1 MENQKLIQVFDQVKL
16 SQEREEAMLA
26 DLLREKK
33 EVLNMKREESVIRR
47 RRIPAAVLVAAIL
60 VIVLAG
66 TALADHLGW
75 VRIESI
81 ISWLGPDGPEEGSAY
96 TVTHENTCFPAEN
109 LSEEVFAIG
118 EEIGDVHRPSRM
130 IEFRSWDACEEFL
143 GVELANNSR
152 LDQMRKKAMQVDGLG
167 QNIDAYVSLGYAN
180 LMPSYVNV
188 TACYQEGNDIDVM
201 QSVQL
206 RTQYA
211 PERDPEQWDYLIH
224 QNGEAPPT
232 YETYVTAGGIEATIF
247 TETYDTP
254 ISTYTDC
261 YASFIRDN
269 MRFALDVSVKTHEYQ
284 KPTNAP
290 DTMDLTK
297 EILDAYE

>member
-1 MENQKLIQVFDQVKL
+1 
-16 SQEREEAMLA
+16 
-26 DLLREKK
+26 
-33 EVLNMKREESVIRR
+33 MKREENGTRK
-47 RRIPAAVLVAAIL
+47 RRIPVALIATILAIA
-60 VIVLAG
+60 LAG
-66 TALADHLGW
+66 TALADHIGW
-75 VRIESI
+75 VRIEPI
-81 ISWLGPDGPEEGSAY
+81 TSWLGADGPEEGAAY

-118 EEIGDVHRPSRM
+118 EEIGDVHRRVRRTPFS
-130 IEFRSWDACEEFL
+130 SWGACEVFL

-152 LDQMRKKAMQVDGLG
+152 LSQMQRKKMKVDEDD
-167 QNIDAYVSLGYAN
+167 IDQGTFAYVSLGYAN

-188 TACYQEGNDIDVM
+188 TACYREGNDIDVL

-224 QNGEAPPT
+224 QNGEEPPT
-232 YETYVTAGGIEATIF
+232 YDTYVTAAGVEATIF

-261 YASFIRDN
+261 YASFI
-269 MRFALDVSVKTHEYQ
+269 
-284 KPTNAP
+284 
-290 DTMDLTK
+290 
-297 EILDAYE
+297 